1 MANQSN
7 IRMHKIIYLLKIC
20 FIPCML
26 ASYMACSTDALLPS
40 TEMEILNKE
49 LSLPS
54 KPYNYANLNTP
65 SFFNSQFVNI
75 QNNTTTSNPI
85 TDWGATLG
93 RVIYYDKL
101 LSANKTIACAS
112 CHLQQFGFTDT
123 AKLSTGFSGGFTG
136 RHSMSLINATYYI
149 NGRFFWDE
157 RAATLEEQV
166 LKPIQDSIEMGM
178 TLDLLVSRMKNTT
191 YYPIL
196 FKYAFGNSDINAE
209 RISKALAQ
217 FVRSIVSYN
226 SKYDIGRS
234 QATNHIENF
243 SNFTAQENMGKKIFM
258 TQTKVNCF
266 GCHNTDVFV
275 MDNPRNNG
283 LYTTNTDVGIY
294 KHTNNPIDI
303 GKFKAPSLKNI
314 ALRKRFMHDGS
325 LQSLED
331 VVNHYNFNIQAN
343 PNLDPHLQDRGT
355 NKPYVMNLS
364 PLEVEA
370 VVAFLHTLT
379 DEVIV
384 KDPKYSSPFK

>member
-1 MANQSN
+1 
-7 IRMHKIIYLLKIC
+7 
-20 FIPCML
+20 
-26 ASYMACSTDALLPS
+26 
-40 TEMEILNKE
+40 
-49 LSLPS
+49 
-54 KPYNYANLNTP
+54 
-65 SFFNSQFVNI
+65 
-75 QNNTTTSNPI
+75 
-85 TDWGATLG
+85 
-93 RVIYYDKL
+93 
-101 LSANKTIACAS
+101 
-112 CHLQQFGFTDT
+112 
-123 AKLSTGFSGGFTG
+123 
-136 RHSMSLINATYYI
+136 
-149 NGRFFWDE
+149 
-157 RAATLEEQV
+157 
-166 LKPIQDSIEMGM
+166 
-178 TLDLLVSRMKNTT
+178 
-191 YYPIL
+191 
-196 FKYAFGNSDINAE
+196 
-209 RISKALAQ
+209 
-217 FVRSIVSYN
+217 
-226 SKYDIGRS
+226 
-234 QATNHIENF
+234 
-243 SNFTAQENMGKKIFM
+243 MGKKIFM